1 MLPTPSREQ
10 LAVLSEAAS
19 VIGPTVT
26 LGFAHA
32 RDDGRVQLI
41 HSYPFGLGAY
51 VVSEADVPDVLRP
64 SAAGTREITSAP
76 LKANPQRAIEWLL
89 LSGGVERLV
98 ATRIDG
104 LPVSACFWAGFSQP
118 DSLTSAQRDTFERV
132 ARMAAEVLQASV
144 APESVIGQLR
154 RLEHAAE
161 LLHALLHV
169 LDVRDVFDRLSATAR
184 IALPHDL
191 LVLRLFSE
199 DLTRI
204 TTYARSDRGT
214 DGGQVVPHLY
224 PPDVVRAWE
233 FDIVDDLT
241 AHPVEATNPAAK
253 LGARSAI
260 RMPIRFDDRVI
271 GGVGFLSFEAAK
283 FTAADV
289 AVARRLADHVAVG
302 LSHYN
307 LAEKLA
313 DGARR
318 AEQSRAS
325 QLEARVRTLTD
336 ELEARTGYRSVIG
349 TSSEWRQVLTQATQV
364 AGTDTTVLLLGES
377 GTGKEVVARL
387 LHRASSRHAG
397 PFIALNC
404 AALPEQLLEAEL
416 FGYER
421 GAYTDATQSKPG
433 QLEQAAGGTLFLDEV
448 AEMSLGAQAKL
459 LRVLQE
465 REYQRLGGTRV
476 LRTDA
481 RVVAATNRELQKAIA
496 QGQFREDL
504 YCRLNVIA
512 IRLPAL
518 RDRPDDVLP
527 LSEAFLTEIGR
538 TLGRP
543 PGGISRDARQ
553 LLTAYRWPG
562 NVRELRNV
570 LERAVILCDDGL
582 ITPEHLALS
591 APPPITAPAMPQPPA
606 AATAVGPGRPMS
618 ASDLRAMER
627 AMIQEALESAR
638 FNKSKA
644 AKALGLTRHQL
655 YIRLRRHGFD

>member
-253 LGARSAI
+253 LGAGPQSGC
-260 RMPIRFDDRVI
+260 RFDSTIASSAASGSCLLRPRSSRRPTSRWRAVSPI
-271 GGVGFLSFEAAK
+271 TWLSDCRTTTSPRSWPTAHAALNSP
-283 FTAADV
+283 
-289 AVARRLADHVAVG
+289 ARR
-302 LSHYN
+302 SS
-307 LAEKLA
+307 
-313 DGARR
+313 RR
-318 AEQSRAS
+318 AS
-325 QLEARVRTLTD
+325 AR
-336 ELEARTGYRSVIG
+336 S
-349 TSSEWRQVLTQATQV
+349 
-364 AGTDTTVLLLGES
+364 
-377 GTGKEVVARL
+377 
-387 LHRASSRHAG
+387 
-397 PFIALNC
+397 P
-404 AALPEQLLEAEL
+404 
-416 FGYER
+416 
-421 GAYTDATQSKPG
+421 
-433 QLEQAAGGTLFLDEV
+433 
-448 AEMSLGAQAKL
+448 
-459 LRVLQE
+459 
-465 REYQRLGGTRV
+465 
-476 LRTDA
+476 
-481 RVVAATNRELQKAIA
+481 TNW
-496 QGQFREDL
+496 
-504 YCRLNVIA
+504 
-512 IRLPAL
+512 
-518 RDRPDDVLP
+518 
-527 LSEAFLTEIGR
+527 T
-538 TLGRP
+538 
-543 PGGISRDARQ
+543 
-553 LLTAYRWPG
+553 
-562 NVRELRNV
+562 
-570 LERAVILCDDGL
+570 
-582 ITPEHLALS
+582 H
-591 APPPITAPAMPQPPA
+591 APATGA
-606 AATAVGPGRPMS
+606 
-618 ASDLRAMER
+618 
-627 AMIQEALESAR
+627 
-638 FNKSKA
+638 
-644 AKALGLTRHQL
+644 
-655 YIRLRRHGFD
+655 